1 MPDHKKSIVLKAL
14 ELEDEFVW
22 ICDGVYPVEVQ
33 FAGDYN
39 KVWKEFEPFI
49 NGACVNLIPTNFEK
63 EGKEYIIQRIE
74 TDDEE
79 LNAFLFS
86 LGCYSGEPITVVS
99 HLRSSCTVSIKD
111 GRYNIDNQLAEAIL
125 I

>member
-1 MPDHKKSIVLKAL
+1 M
-14 ELEDEFVW
+14 
-22 ICDGVYPVEVQ
+22 
-33 FAGDYN
+33 
-39 KVWKEFEPFI
+39 
-49 NGACVNLIPTNFEK
+49 NLATAM
-63 EGKEYIIQRIE
+63 EGKEYIIQGID

-99 HLRSSCTVSIKD
+99 RRRGGCTVSIKD
-111 GRYNIDNQLAEAIL
+111 GRYNIDNELAAAIL